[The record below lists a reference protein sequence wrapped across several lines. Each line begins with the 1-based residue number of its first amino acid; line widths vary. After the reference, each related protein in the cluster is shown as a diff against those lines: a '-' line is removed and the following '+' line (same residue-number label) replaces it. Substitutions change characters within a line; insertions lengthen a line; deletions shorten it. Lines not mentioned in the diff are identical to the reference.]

1 MRKRSLSAVARCLS
15 VRLSVA
21 LVYYIQ
27 TVEDIVKL
35 LSRPGSTHHSS
46 FFLTPSA
53 GTPFSLELDTGAGDQ
68 KPE

>member
-35 LSRPGSTHHSS
+35 LSRPGITHHSS
-46 FFLTPSA
+46 FLTPSA